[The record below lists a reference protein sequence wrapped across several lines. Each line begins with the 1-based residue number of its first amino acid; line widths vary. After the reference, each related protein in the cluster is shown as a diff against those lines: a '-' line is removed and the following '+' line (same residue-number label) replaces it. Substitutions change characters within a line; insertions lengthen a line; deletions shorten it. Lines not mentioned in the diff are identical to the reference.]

1 MARWFAAVSALAL
14 LWPAGAATQGPEL
27 DYFQSPT
34 GNIRCVYENQVG
46 VGCETLN
53 NGRGVVLR
61 SFGGTRLINGREL
74 FTRASS
80 RRIAYGR
87 SWRVSSFRCLS
98 LATGMRC
105 SSSVTGR
112 GFSINRDSISRF

>member
-1 MARWFAAVSALAL
+1 MRRLVAVTALAL
-14 LWPAGAATQGPEL
+14 LWPAAAATGGPEL

-53 NGRGVVLR
+53 NGRAVVLR
-61 SFGGTRLINGREL
+61 SFGGTRLISGREL

-80 RRIAYGR
+80 RKIPYGR

-112 GFSINRDSISRF
+112 GFTIDRDSIVRF